1 MDNKKNFW
9 KGALCGAL
17 VTSLVI
23 GLIGSVWF
31 LVSAITKF
39 GNHTIVTDDK
49 LNAMQELIDD
59 VYLYSDEVD
68 EDILKESMLKGYV
81 YGLGDPYSIYYDKEE
96 TKELLES
103 TAGEFSGIGVAL
115 TQDMK
120 NNLITFV
127 NVYKDSPAEE
137 AGFQNGDILY
147 KVNGVDITAE
157 DLSNV
162 VTEIKGEEGTQVQI
176 TVLRGEE
183 LEEVTADVTRRKIE
197 VRTVEYEMKEN
208 QIGYIAISEFDTV
221 TYVQFKEALTNLQ
234 NQKMQG
240 LVVDL
245 RNNPGGNLDTV
256 CNILDLLLPEGTI
269 VYTEDKKGERDTYT
283 SDEEHKLEL
292 PMAVLVNENSASA
305 SEIFAGAMQDYDAA
319 EIVGMTTYG
328 KGIVQQLF
336 PMTDGTCVKLTIS
349 EYFTPNGR
357 NIHGKGIVPDVEI
370 QYEYSEE
377 NPNRDNQFDKAIEVV
392 EEKINQ

>member
-1 MDNKKNFW
+1 MDSKKNFW
-9 KGALCGAL
+9 RGALCGAL
-17 VTSLVI
+17 VTSLIV
-23 GLIGSVWF
+23 GLIGSMWF
-31 LVSAITKF
+31 LVSAIMKF
-39 GNHTIVTDDK
+39 GDHTMATDDK
-49 LNAMQELIDD
+49 MHAMQELIDD

-68 EDILKESMLKGYV
+68 EDILKEAMLKGYI
-81 YGLGDPYSIYYDKEE
+81 YGLGDPYSVYYDQEE

-115 TQDMK
+115 SQDLK
-120 NNLITFV
+120 TNLITFV
-127 NVYKDSPAEE
+127 NVYEGSPAEE
-137 AGFQNGDILY
+137 AGFRNGDLLY
-147 KVNGVDITAE
+147 KVNGVDITGE

-176 TVLRGEE
+176 TVLRGED
-183 LEEVTADVTRRKIE
+183 LEEITADVTRRKIE
-197 VRTVEYEMKEN
+197 VRTVEYKMQDD
-208 QIGYIAISEFDTV
+208 QIGYIAISEFDNI
-221 TYVQFKEALTNLQ
+221 TYEQFKEALTDLQ
-234 NQKMQG
+234 NQKMKG

-245 RNNPGGNLDTV
+245 RDNPGGNLDTV
-256 CNILDLLLPEGTI
+256 CDILDLLLPEGTI
-269 VYTEDKKGERDTYT
+269 VYTEDKKGERETYT
-283 SDEEHKLEL
+283 SDEEHKVEL

-377 NPNRDNQFDKAIEVV
+377 NPDRDNQLNKAIEII
-392 EEKINQ
+392 EEKISK